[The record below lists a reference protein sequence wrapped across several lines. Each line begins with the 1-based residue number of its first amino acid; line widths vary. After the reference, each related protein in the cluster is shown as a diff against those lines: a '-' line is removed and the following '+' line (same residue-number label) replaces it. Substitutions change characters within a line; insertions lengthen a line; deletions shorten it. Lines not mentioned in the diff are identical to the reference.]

1 METNDFT
8 KDVAIMLSRFGILGN
23 MCWAVCSTAA
33 FGFIFTCWRFCFD
46 TSLQKAV
53 MGLSQ
58 FLYVE
63 LLSFL
68 LDWCQC
74 ENDEDTFLKTEQLE
88 SMRECLRSILGVCG
102 IYRMTEVVAEAWV
115 VLTGVKLHG
124 ADRPIDAPP
133 VPIAG
138 AAPSPVASDLC
149 HIQWLPH
156 ASILEEELISALDLL
171 EELQCSSELL
181 GSHQVGIWLRDLRF
195 VVATAHFIMVH
206 RMNRD
211 A

>member
-1 METNDFT
+1 MISPKMWQSCYLGLAFCGTCAGLFA
-8 KDVAIMLSRFGILGN
+8 VPQRLVSYSLLSEILLRHGL
-23 MCWAVCSTAA
+23 A
-33 FGFIFTCWRFCFD
+33 
-46 TSLQKAV
+46 KAV

-74 ENDEDTFLKTEQLE
+74 ENDEDTLVKTEQLE

-124 ADRPIDAPP
+124 DDRPIDSPP

-181 GSHQVGIWLRDLRF
+181 GSQQVGIWLRDLRF

>member
-1 METNDFT
+1 MISP
-8 KDVAIMLSRFGILGN
+8 KMWQSCYLGLAFLGT
-23 MCWAVCSTAA
+23 CAGLFAVP

-115 VLTGVKLHG
+115 VLTGAKLHG

-133 VPIAG
+133 VP
-138 AAPSPVASDLC
+138 
-149 HIQWLPH
+149 LPH

-195 VVATAHFIMVH
+195 VVATANFIMVH